1 MRFED
6 TIDIAAPADQ
16 VWALTENVEAWPTFS
31 PTMTSIERLD
41 NDPIAVGSRARVKQP
56 AQRPAVWTVTRFEA
70 GRVFAWETKVLGM
83 TMVGA
88 HEIEPSPT
96 GCVNRLVLELTGPTS
111 KVLGVLLGPVMRK
124 SLRREN
130 AAFKVEAERIGP

>member
-6 TIDIAAPADQ
+6 TIDIAVPADQ

-31 PTMTSIERLD
+31 PTMTSIERPD
-41 NDPIAVGSRARVKQP
+41 SDPIAIGSRARVRQP

-70 GRVFAWETKVLGM
+70 GRVFAWET
-83 TMVGA
+83 
-88 HEIEPSPT
+88 
-96 GCVNRLVLELTGPTS
+96 